1 MKNNWFVSFTKSCPK
16 KTEIDWILEKRIQTI
31 IFRMLNEENL
41 WGLKYFSNEP
51 LYLLILPYCFLQPI
65 CKILAKESGFYEK
78 HKELCKNVM
87 AGYNLIMTLFSFLC
101 AVTMIH
107 CLMNLKKGVFS
118 AGHFEDEL
126 VGETYSKIVYL
137 FYVSKYVEFLDTYFL
152 ILCNR
157 PVIWLQYLHH
167 IGAPLDMGIIYYFN
181 IEGAW
186 IFVAF
191 NGIIHTFM
199 YYYYACCIMK
209 WEFPLPKQFI
219 TWLQMIQFVTGLGVY
234 GCYYFVEDYW
244 KIPEKRFVFFFTYA
258 YVLMNL
264 FMFINF
270 FRTTYLQGKK
280 QKSQKNK

>member
-1 MKNNWFVSFTKSCPK
+1 MNISQ
-16 KTEIDWILEKRIQTI
+16 EISHIINEK
-31 IFRMLNEENL
+31 NL
-41 WGLKYFSNEP
+41 WGIKYFDNDP
-51 LYLLILPYCFLQPI
+51 LYFLIVPYCLLQPFFRMW
-65 CKILAKESGFYEK
+65 AKDSEFYEK
-78 HKELCKNVM
+78 HKKLCKLMM
-87 AGYNLIMTLFSFLC
+87 AGYNLIMTLFSFAC
-101 AVTMIH
+101 AVVMMH
-107 CLMNLKKGVFS
+107 CLRNLKRGVFS
-118 AGHFEDEL
+118 AGHFEDED
-126 VGETYSKIVYL
+126 VGHLYSQVVYL

-167 IGAPLDMGIIYYFN
+167 IGAPLDMGIIYYLK

-209 WEFPLPKQFI
+209 WQFPLPKQFI
-219 TWLQMIQFVTGLGVY
+219 TWLQMIQFVTGLTAY
-234 GCYYFVEDYW
+234 GFYYFVDDYW
-244 KIPEKRFVFFFTYA
+244 KHPEKRFAFYFTYA

-270 FRTTYLQGKK
+270 FRTTYLK
-280 QKSQKNK
+280 KNKGKSNEKKSE